1 MEICGSDFSPWSIL
15 WYNLVMRDR
24 VLLRLYR
31 LFFQQKKIAAVLLT
45 AGLGI
50 FVFLLP
56 VQAAFAD
63 TIANLVGSL
72 LANIAQI
79 MVELVGKLFLVLIQ
93 ILLAV
98 TQYNDFIN
106 APAVTKAW
114 VLIRDFANMAFL
126 VIFIAIAF
134 ATILGI
140 EKYEYKQLLPKL
152 LFMAVLINFSRTIC
166 GLVLD
171 AAQVVMMTFVN
182 GFKDVAAGNLIRSF
196 GLTDLLTLNAGSSIT
211 EPRPVDNTSL
221 AIASILALV
230 ILVISALVVGVI
242 VAIFLIRIIYLWI
255 LVILSPLAFLM
266 AATPGMSGKFSE
278 WWGQFIKYAMTGPIL
293 AFFLWLSF
301 SIMASVSPTENLAQS
316 SGFGNLDPENNIS
329 VAITT
334 ISSSGNLL
342 SFFIAIALL
351 IMSLSV
357 AQSLGVKGG
366 QLAGSAL
373 SKIQSGGVKL
383 AKIGALGVAS
393 GGLLAGGAMALGL
406 GTKFGRRKLDDW
418 VTPSLTKYPAKALS
432 RAAKAV
438 GLGDTRFGKGVG
450 ALAETGTKFRVISAG
465 WKARKEKREKERT
478 VTEAGAAQD
487 LFNGV
492 IDGKKTK
499 YASRNQAALIHSEE
513 KDQHENTSGTTEE
526 YLEILKN
533 GTEIE
538 QKAALLNLAKQN
550 DWNSANLDPEIGEKV
565 QSRLIA
571 DLRKGIGE
579 SADKEISAILALSK
593 SISEREQPVAEKGEA
608 AVQAEIDVK
617 AAEDELAIVR
627 QGGDAAAVAN
637 QEQVVVLART
647 KANDAQQ
654 DFATSQQALETPEF
668 KKDKE
673 DASNRLSKL
682 NRNERALYKY
692 QRYKFVDSDR
702 HKEALVKTMFGENPL
717 TADYMAELGQI
728 GLKSGAM
735 GAFGL
740 SRFNSESGE
749 VEFTQTQT
757 DEGMTKHL
765 DALMSKFRNMKSGE
779 LLNIHPT
786 VFRDEIIDENG
797 THRYDEEITEAGK
810 QWISQAQQ
818 YFTER
823 NIGNI
828 RQDTVAA
835 LTGVHINKYQTGL
848 RSLDPKK
855 QIEAQRGFY
864 AAMLAGFEK
873 DLLPMLSVDAAKNF
887 KAALDRYNPD
897 KPPAKEEPKK
907 EEPYDPGEA
916 AD

>member
-79 MVELVGKLFLVLIQ
+79 MVELVSKLFLVLIQ

-266 AATPGMSGKFSE
+266 VATPGMSGKFSE

-301 SIMASVSPTENLAQS
+301 SIMASVKPTENLAQS
-316 SGFGNLDPENNIS
+316 SGFGNIDPANNIS

-366 QLAGSAL
+366 QLAGAAL

-383 AKIGALGVAS
+383 GKIAGLGIATGGFGALAAYGAYRGGKAAADTKVGKWVGRRLDEKVSPWLTKGIGKIGKRVFKDKTSRLGMAS
-393 GGLLAGGAMALGL
+393 
-406 GTKFGRRKLDDW
+406 
-418 VTPSLTKYPAKALS
+418 AK
-432 RAAKAV
+432 
-438 GLGDTRFGKGVG
+438 
-450 ALAETGTKFRVISAG
+450 LAETGILLRTLPES
-465 WKARKEKREKERT
+465 WKARAESREKT
-478 VTEAGAAQD
+478 KVAPYAGGGRD
-487 LFNGV
+487 VFH
-492 IDGKKTK
+492 
-499 YASRNQAALIHSEE
+499 ALI
-513 KDQHENTSGTTEE
+513 
-526 YLEILKN
+526 
-533 GTEIE
+533 
-538 QKAALLNLAKQN
+538 
-550 DWNSANLDPEIGEKV
+550 
-565 QSRLIA
+565 
-571 DLRKGIGE
+571 
-579 SADKEISAILALSK
+579 
-593 SISEREQPVAEKGEA
+593 
-608 AVQAEIDVK
+608 
-617 AAEDELAIVR
+617 
-627 QGGDAAAVAN
+627 
-637 QEQVVVLART
+637 
-647 KANDAQQ
+647 
-654 DFATSQQALETPEF
+654 
-668 KKDKE
+668 DKE
-673 DASNRLSKL
+673 DKNYAFRNKMALDSEEAKKQREETDGTSEAYLNIAFNALRAGKTNSKDIRGALMNVWGQNDQNEITLSKEVYGKDAKGKDITFGEEIH
-682 NRNERALYKY
+682 NRVVNNLEKAIGEDGVKNAEAYIAAQKKLKQAIANGADDIEVERIKTEELSPARAKLSTLEYEYAKE
-692 QRYKFVDSDR
+692 KPLKASDSPFAR
-702 HKEALVKTMFGENPL
+702 QEALKMF
-717 TADYMAELGQI
+717 LG
-728 GLKSGAM
+728 
-735 GAFGL
+735 
-740 SRFNSESGE
+740 
-749 VEFTQTQT
+749 TQTKDKDGKVT
-757 DEGMTKHL
+757 DVKIPD
-765 DALMSKFRNMKSGE
+765 DAAKF
-779 LLNIHPT
+779 
-786 VFRDEIIDENG
+786 
-797 THRYDEEITEAGK
+797 
-810 QWISQAQQ
+810 
-818 YFTER
+818 
-823 NIGNI
+823 
-828 RQDTVAA
+828 AA
-835 LTGVHINKYQTGL
+835 RLTGV
-848 RSLDPKK
+848 
-855 QIEAQRGFY
+855 
-864 AAMLAGFEK
+864 
-873 DLLPMLSVDAAKNF
+873 
-887 KAALDRYNPD
+887 ALENRNY
-897 KPPAKEEPKK
+897 
-907 EEPYDPGEA
+907 
-916 AD
+916 